1 MRKNLLLISL
11 LLLATGLFGASRPNV
26 VIILVDDMGYGDPGC
41 FNAESRIPTPHIN
54 RLADEGM
61 CFRDAHAPGP
71 LCHVSRYGLMTGEF
85 PFRTNVGRW
94 SRQPVIEPGQVT
106 VPSLLRDYGYQ
117 TAMVGK
123 WHLGFREEGYD
134 KALAGGPADRG
145 FHSFFGIRAS
155 TDIPPYFYIRGNRA
169 VTPPTDTIAANNS
182 EGWTRIQGAFWREG
196 GIAPDLQLKDV
207 LPRFTEEAVEVIHS
221 HHSEQGDQP
230 MMLYLAYP
238 APHTPWLPSPAFE
251 GKSGA
256 GMFGDFLMM
265 VDDEIGKVLK
275 ALEET
280 GMSDDSLVIF
290 TSDNGP
296 VWYDEDVERL
306 GHDSSGGLRGMKADA
321 WEAGHRMPFIVRWP
335 GVVKP
340 GSESHRTICFTDV
353 LATCAEMVEAELP
366 EGAGSDSVSFL
377 PTLKGD
383 RQAPREPIVMQ
394 SAHFMIRDGDWKFID
409 GLGSGGFSQPKKE
422 RPVRGGPT
430 GQLYNLSRDR
440 AETKNLFL
448 ENPEIVSRLK
458 EKMKDIIG
466 TGKKRP

>member
-1 MRKNLLLISL
+1 
-11 LLLATGLFGASRPNV
+11 
-26 VIILVDDMGYGDPGC
+26 
-41 FNAESRIPTPHIN
+41 
-54 RLADEGM
+54 
-61 CFRDAHAPGP
+61 
-71 LCHVSRYGLMTGEF
+71 
-85 PFRTNVGRW
+85 
-94 SRQPVIEPGQVT
+94 
-106 VPSLLRDYGYQ
+106 
-117 TAMVGK
+117 
-123 WHLGFREEGYD
+123 
-134 KALAGGPADRG
+134 
-145 FHSFFGIRAS
+145 
-155 TDIPPYFYIRGNRA
+155 
-169 VTPPTDTIAANNS
+169 
-182 EGWTRIQGAFWREG
+182 
-196 GIAPDLQLKDV
+196 
-207 LPRFTEEAVEVIHS
+207 
-221 HHSEQGDQP
+221 
-230 MMLYLAYP
+230 
-238 APHTPWLPSPAFE
+238 
-251 GKSGA
+251 
-256 GMFGDFLMM
+256 M